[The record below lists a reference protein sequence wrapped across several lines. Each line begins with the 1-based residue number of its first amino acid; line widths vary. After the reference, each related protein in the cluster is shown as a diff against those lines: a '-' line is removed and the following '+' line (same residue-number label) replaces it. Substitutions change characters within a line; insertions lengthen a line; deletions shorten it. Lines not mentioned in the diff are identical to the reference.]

1 MCLLLGA
8 EGGRAE
14 GICSPWG
21 GDTTQR
27 PPCHLPK
34 PIPPA
39 WQPFL
44 GETSSRRVMDQME
57 SVQINEL
64 MASQLHLCSLFT

>member
-14 GICSPWG
+14 GSCCPWG

-27 PPCHLPK
+27 LPCHLPK
-34 PIPPA
+34 PIPPT

-44 GETSSRRVMDQME
+44 GETSSQRVMDQME